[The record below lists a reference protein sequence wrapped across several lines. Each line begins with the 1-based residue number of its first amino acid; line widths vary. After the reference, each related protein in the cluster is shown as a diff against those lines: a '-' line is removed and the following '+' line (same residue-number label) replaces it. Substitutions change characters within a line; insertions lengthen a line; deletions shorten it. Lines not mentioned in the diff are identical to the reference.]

1 MKAFKITGQQARLAA
16 CREVMA
22 APDGHV
28 VRIAEA
34 TRSLD
39 QNALLWP
46 LLECFAAQLTWPVNG
61 AQTALEADEWK
72 DILSAAFEQE
82 SVRLAQGLN
91 GGVVMLGRRTSQYGK
106 KRFSEFIEFIYA
118 TGAARGVAFERE
130 GRATA

>member
-1 MKAFKITGQQARLAA
+1 MKAFRLTGHAARQAA
-16 CREVMA
+16 CREVMS
-22 APDGHV
+22 APEGHM
-28 VRIAEA
+28 VRISEP

-46 LLECFAAQLTWPVNG
+46 LLECFADQVEWPVNG
-61 AQTALEADEWK
+61 KLVQLEAGEWK

-118 TGAARGVAFERE
+118 VGAERGVAFARNE
-130 GRATA
+130 AAA